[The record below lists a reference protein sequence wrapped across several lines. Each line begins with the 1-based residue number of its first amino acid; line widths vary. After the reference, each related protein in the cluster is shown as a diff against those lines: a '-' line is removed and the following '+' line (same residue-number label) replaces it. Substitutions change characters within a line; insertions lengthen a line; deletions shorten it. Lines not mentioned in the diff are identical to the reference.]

1 MLCNIFND
9 TILFYVSM
17 LLNCLILILILAAM
31 RLSNTFIENYFIM
44 ILSILFYDTLSNVL
58 FAYTTVMVSFT
69 DSQGSVQL
77 EGFIMF
83 YEYEGSETQLYDNTG
98 VSYGG
103 GVFTIPI
110 VPPVTANAIIIRKT
124 GILTLC
130 EVEINGGENKQY
142 EPRHEKTGFLYM
154 GKQRRR

>member
-1 MLCNIFND
+1 
-9 TILFYVSM
+9 
-17 LLNCLILILILAAM
+17 
-31 RLSNTFIENYFIM
+31 M
-44 ILSILFYDTLSNVL
+44 ILSILFYDTLSKVL

-69 DSQGSVQL
+69 DSQGPVQL

-130 EVEINGGENKQY
+130 EVEINGG
-142 EPRHEKTGFLYM
+142 
-154 GKQRRR
+154 